1 MKALIGITLL
11 LFTFSASSSNDIT
24 FWDTPQHGG
33 NSFNRLPP
41 TQAYYEALRGYGATW
56 VRLSYDKW
64 KPADRDFLMGNADG
78 YRTLQAADL
87 ATLKASIRRAHAAGL
102 KVVIAPLSLPGM
114 RWSQNNH
121 NQFDDRIWQDKKYWQ
136 EAALFWRDLA
146 LALKDEPGIVA
157 WNLINE
163 PAPEKQGKISEQAS
177 AVALKTWYQQQ
188 ANTARNLPELYNQI
202 IAAIRQVDATTPIM
216 VDGGWYGSARGF
228 SGWQRLMTNGFCTAS
243 TCMSRMNLP
252 APRMRAAKCRMSTPA
267 WSHLVAN
274 R

>member
-1 MKALIGITLL
+1 
-11 LFTFSASSSNDIT
+11 
-24 FWDTPQHGG
+24 
-33 NSFNRLPP
+33 
-41 TQAYYEALRGYGATW
+41 
-56 VRLSYDKW
+56 
-64 KPADRDFLMGNADG
+64 MGNADG

-177 AVALKTWYQQQ
+177 AEALKTGINSRQTRHATFLNSTIRLLPPSVRSTRPRRSWSTE
-188 ANTARNLPELYNQI
+188 AGTAPR
-202 IAAIRQVDATTPIM
+202 AAFLA
-216 VDGGWYGSARGF
+216 GL
-228 SGWQRLMTNGFCTAS
+228 QRLMTNGFCTAS